1 MSASNQLSPGV
12 VIQERDL
19 TTVTAPVG
27 LNVGVLAA
35 PFTQGPVEEIVE
47 IASERSLVNIFGEPN
62 DYNNNQDC
70 AIITADGWFDENCSL
85 EKGFVCQAR

>member
-27 LNVGVLAA
+27 LNVGVLVA
-35 PFTQGPVEEIVE
+35 PFAQGPVEEIIE
-47 IASERSLVNIFGEPN
+47 IGSERSLVQTFGEPN
-62 DYNNNQDC
+62 DYNYEYWY
-70 AIITADGWFDENCSL
+70 TASQFLSYGGVF
-85 EKGFVCQAR
+85 

>member
-35 PFTQGPVEEIVE
+35 PFAQGPVEEIVE
-47 IASERSLVNIFGEPN
+47 IGSERSLVNLFGEP
-62 DYNNNQDC
+62 DDL
-70 AIITADGWFDENCSL
+70 SL
-85 EKGFVCQAR
+85 IHI